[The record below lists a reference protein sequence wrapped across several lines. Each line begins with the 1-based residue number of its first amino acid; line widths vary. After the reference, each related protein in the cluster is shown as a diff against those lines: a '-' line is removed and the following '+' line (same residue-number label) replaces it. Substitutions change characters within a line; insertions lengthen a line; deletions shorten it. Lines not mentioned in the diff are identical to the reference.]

1 MNTSEFYAAGLVEKG
16 EEIEGSFKVNL
27 LASNGQ
33 WKNGFLVLTNKKFI
47 FVQKPS
53 GFFSKG
59 FDVLGSTGWN
69 DVRSISTSGL
79 LSKTVN
85 VTVRIKDNT
94 RKLQFTCDGVEQI
107 KGMITK
113 QQFSLGGA
121 EQIAEKMAACKKNY
135 VEPTTIEATKVV
147 IEEANKDKD
156 TAMVI
161 LQKRLAKGEITLEE
175 FHKLITRL

>member
-16 EEIEGSFKVNL
+16 EEIVGSFKV
-27 LASNGQ
+27 SCRE
-33 WKNGFLVLTNKKFI
+33 KNGFLVLTNKKFL
-47 FVQKPS
+47 FVQRPS

-59 FDVLGSTGWN
+59 FDVLYSVWWN
-69 DVRSISTSGL
+69 EVSSISTSGL

-85 VTVRIKDNT
+85 VTMRIKDNIT
-94 RKLQFTCDGVEQI
+94 KLQFTYDGGEQI
-107 KGMITK
+107 KNMITK
-113 QQFSLGGA
+113 RQFAFDGG
-121 EQIAEKMAACKKNY
+121 EQIAEKMVICKKNY

-156 TAMVI
+156 NAMVI

-175 FHKLITRL
+175 FHKLVTRI